1 MATGNL
7 PSLILPRTDEGKR
20 ICQVIKVRPE
30 HLDEYK
36 KVGRWVWDE
45 AAYGDVTPDQKKTA
59 SGAEACKPCSS
70 PEESSR
76 CLLTPGA
83 RQRLARGARDAAPRE
98 HCR

>member
-36 KVGRWVWDE
+36 KVGRREFW
-45 AAYGDVTPDQKKTA
+45 YGIAHGDATPD
-59 SGAEACKPCSS
+59 
-70 PEESSR
+70 
-76 CLLTPGA
+76 
-83 RQRLARGARDAAPRE
+83 
-98 HCR
+98 

>member
-36 KVGRWVWDE
+36 KVGRCVWDE
-45 AAYGDVTPDQKKTA
+45 TAHGDATPV
-59 SGAEACKPCSS
+59 
-70 PEESSR
+70 
-76 CLLTPGA
+76 
-83 RQRLARGARDAAPRE
+83 
-98 HCR
+98 

>member
-36 KVGRWVWDE
+36 KVGHREVGNDT
-45 AAYGDVTPDQKKTA
+45 AHGDATPD
-59 SGAEACKPCSS
+59 
-70 PEESSR
+70 
-76 CLLTPGA
+76 
-83 RQRLARGARDAAPRE
+83 
-98 HCR
+98 